1 MKILLAIFFILLFIL
16 FFPIPLK
23 FTSYYSPENYYIK
36 IYKFILISKDKNKKH
51 KYLNKLIKYNK
62 KNKSKFNM
70 SQYKKFFSKLFYSKS
85 KPSLKINLSFS
96 YSLNDAY
103 NTALIYGLL
112 CTLFSFLYQL
122 VNIPFNIKKYNLK
135 IDPIF
140 KDEILVNFE
149 TSSII
154 FISFAQIIY
163 ISIIFIKTS
172 KEGTP

>member
-1 MKILLAIFFILLFIL
+1 MKILFIIFFIFLFIL

-23 FTSYYSPENYYIK
+23 FTSYYSSENYYIK
-36 IYKFILISKDKNKKH
+36 FYKFILISKYKSNNPKT
-51 KYLNKLIKYNK
+51 LNRLIEYNK
-62 KNKSKFNM
+62 KNKSKFHV
-70 SQYKKFFSKLFYSKS
+70 SKYKKFCSKLFYSKF

-96 YSLNDAY
+96 YSLNDSY

-122 VNIPFNIKKYNLK
+122 VNIPFNIKKYNLNV
-135 IDPIF
+135 DPIF
-140 KDEILVNFE
+140 KDEILVKFE

>member
-1 MKILLAIFFILLFIL
+1 MKILFVIFFILLFIL

-23 FTSYYSPENYYIK
+23 FTSYYSSENYYIK
-36 IYKFILISKDKNKKH
+36 FYKFILISKHKNNNPKN
-51 KYLNKLIKYNK
+51 LNRLIKYTK
-62 KNKSKFNM
+62 KNKSKFNI
-70 SQYKKFFSKLFYSKS
+70 SKYKKFFLKLFYSKF
-85 KPSLKINLSFS
+85 KPSLKINLSLS

-103 NTALIYGLL
+103 KTALIYGLL
-112 CTLFSFLYQL
+112 CTLFSFFYQL

-135 IDPIF
+135 VDPIF
-140 KDEILVNFE
+140 KDEILVKLE

-163 ISIIFIKTS
+163 MSIIFIKTS

>member
-1 MKILLAIFFILLFIL
+1 MKILFIIFFIFLFIL

-23 FTSYYSPENYYIK
+23 FTSYYSSENYYIK
-36 IYKFILISKDKNKKH
+36 FYKFILISKYKSNNPKT
-51 KYLNKLIKYNK
+51 LNRLIEYNK
-62 KNKSKFNM
+62 KNKSKFHM
-70 SQYKKFFSKLFYSKS
+70 SKYKKFCSKLFYS
-85 KPSLKINLSFS
+85 
-96 YSLNDAY
+96 LNDSY
-103 NTALIYGLL
+103 NTALIYVLL

-122 VNIPFNIKKYNLK
+122 VNIPFNIKKYNLNV
-135 IDPIF
+135 DPIF
-140 KDEILVNFE
+140 KDEILVKFE